1 MATIHPHLHF
11 NGNAEEAFQFYK
23 SVFDG
28 EISKLMRFEELI
40 KMGYDFDK
48 KEANKIMHI
57 ALLFGTSIVLTG
69 SDVPDI
75 LGQVSE
81 DENRSKISVATD
93 SKEEADKIFAGLSTG
108 GVVEMPISN
117 SPWGSYFGML
127 RDKYGIEWMI
137 EFNQ

>member
-48 KEANKIMHI
+48 KEDNKIMHI
-57 ALLFGTSIVLTG
+57 ALLFGTNNVLTG

-81 DENRSKISVATD
+81 EENRSKISVTTD
-93 SKEEADKIFAGLSTG
+93 SKVEADNIFAALSIG
-108 GVVEMPISN
+108 GVVEMPLSN